1 MSQSSDN
8 PVRQARRRG
17 WAQRVLP
24 PDARRRQ
31 EMREIAQKMSHEELD
46 EITRIWLAGVES
58 GEQGDQEARDLMR
71 GTFGPWA
78 AELLR
83 LRRH

>member
-17 WAQRVLP
+17 WAQKVLP
-24 PDARRRQ
+24 PSAEHER
-31 EMREIAQKMSHEELD
+31 EMREIARRMSHEEFAEVVTLWLD
-46 EITRIWLAGVES
+46 GAKAAYMGDTEALAFFS
-58 GEQGDQEARDLMR
+58 

-78 AELLR
+78 SELLR
-83 LRRH
+83 LRRS